1 MDVLKENMS
10 NILGSEWVGEANEVG
25 KLQEPVNYNQNC
37 IFVIRFGKAFHEI
50 HRYVTPW
57 FVWYG

>member
-25 KLQEPVNYNQNC
+25 KLREPVNYNQNC
-37 IFVIRFGKAFHEI
+37 IFVIQFGKAFREI
-50 HRYVTPW
+50 HRNVTPW